1 MIENSAAG
9 LVMVPGEVTVTVTGE
24 QHHQDVLSRYAV
36 PDGVT
41 RHVAVNLTWCM
52 IAGGKHRGQ
61 RGIEVR
67 LDGYRVGELTF
78 LMSQRY
84 APVLMHVES
93 GGGSTGC
100 AAFVQ
105 RGVNGLL
112 QISLRMPREIPR
124 GAVVPVAGARKSWV
138 APVAI
143 GAASVLAFFFGIGI
157 IGAIVNGPADV
168 NKAAGLSTTSAPVT
182 TTTTAPTSTTTS
194 TTTTTTTSTTTT
206 TTTTTPPA
214 APQPKPQPQ
223 PQPKP
228 NPQPQP
234 QPQPAP
240 KPACDPNYGGCVPI
254 ATDVDCAG
262 GKGNGP
268 AYVAGPI
275 PVIGN
280 DIYGLDNDNDGTAC
294 E

>member
-1 MIENSAAG
+1 VIENSAAG

-36 PDGVT
+36 PGGVT

-52 IAGGKHRGQ
+52 IAAGKHRGQ

-93 GGGSTGC
+93 GGGATGC
-100 AAFVQ
+100 AAYVQ
-105 RGVNGLL
+105 LGDNGLL
-112 QISLRMPREIPR
+112 QIFLRMPREIPR
-124 GAVVPVAGARKSWV
+124 GAVVPVVTARKSWV

-143 GAASVLAFFFGIGI
+143 SAASLLAFFFAIGI
-157 IGAIVNGPADV
+157 VGAAIGGDPS
-168 NKAAGLSTTSAPVT
+168 NKSNASGLTTTAAPTPT
-182 TTTTAPTSTTTS
+182 TTTVAPPP
-194 TTTTTTTSTTTT
+194 STTTT
-206 TTTTTPPA
+206 TTTTTTVPA
-214 APQPKPQPQ
+214 AVAQPKPQPQ
-223 PQPKP
+223 PQPQPNPQP

-234 QPQPAP
+234 QPAP
-240 KPACDPNYGGCVPI
+240 QPACDKNYSGCVPI
-254 ATDVDCAG
+254 ASDVDCAG
-262 GKGNGP
+262 GTGNGP
-268 AYVAGPI
+268 AYVRGPI
-275 PVIGN
+275 QVIGT
-280 DIYGLDNDNDGTAC
+280 DVYGLDNDKDGTAC

>member
-41 RHVAVNLTWCM
+41 RHVAVSLTWCM
-52 IAGGKHRGQ
+52 IAAGKHRGQ

-105 RGVNGLL
+105 RGGNGLL

-124 GAVVPVAGARKSWV
+124 GAVVPVSAARRSWA

-143 GAASVLAFFFGIGI
+143 GARACSGSSSWSASWE
-157 IGAIVNGPADV
+157 PRS
-168 NKAAGLSTTSAPVT
+168 AAR
-182 TTTTAPTSTTTS
+182 PT
-194 TTTTTTTSTTTT
+194 
-206 TTTTTPPA
+206 
-214 APQPKPQPQ
+214 
-223 PQPKP
+223 
-228 NPQPQP
+228 
-234 QPQPAP
+234 
-240 KPACDPNYGGCVPI
+240 
-254 ATDVDCAG
+254 
-262 GKGNGP
+262 
-268 AYVAGPI
+268 
-275 PVIGN
+275 
-280 DIYGLDNDNDGTAC
+280 
-294 E
+294 